1 MWSIKSK
8 TRTNILSLTILSL
21 LLIGIFSTSIVASTT
36 YQHTLRKG
44 TDEFVVE
51 LYDSA
56 EWKNTVDSSLTPSDW
71 FEGEANV
78 TNAKSKATLK
88 AWFPATWDTWDVFTS
103 IFMPDYF
110 NSSEIFT
117 LLFKMNSQGY
127 NKTTINANYTTNYT
141 LSYGLLA
148 VWNYTTKDYEE
159 NPSKTDLIILFPDP
173 LKYKVMLDDYH
184 ALAEDLNG
192 NFFISPSG
200 DTFPNVSADEFL
212 WKLIFRGL
220 ATAGPHGNYLE
231 SLVSELGCENT
242 TVSGSTLIIERYGI
256 TNYTVEI
263 SYGER
268 GMMSSFTVKDIS
280 GTIIYQITSSNSEW
294 QFYLILI
301 IVSAVSVA
309 LVVFVVVTRRR
320 RRRRLKK

>member
-8 TRTNILSLTILSL
+8 TRTSILSLTILSL
-21 LLIGIFSTSIVASTT
+21 FLIGILSTSIVASTT
-36 YQHTLRKG
+36 YQHTLTKG
-44 TDEFVVE
+44 TDDFVVE

-71 FEGEANV
+71 FEGEANI
-78 TNAKSKATLK
+78 TNAKSKVTLLG
-88 AWFPATWDTWDVFTS
+88 WVPITWGTWDVFTS
-103 IFMPDYF
+103 IFMREFF
-110 NSSEIFT
+110 NVTETFT
-117 LLFKMNSQGY
+117 LLPKMDFYKFNE
-127 NKTTINANYTTNYT
+127 TTINANYTTNYNF
-141 LSYGLLA
+141 LLGLRSL
-148 VWNYTTKDYEE
+148 WNYTSTEYEE
-159 NPSKTDLIILFPDP
+159 NPKKTPDRILILPDP
-173 LKYKVMLDDYH
+173 LKYKVMLDDYNTI
-184 ALAEDLNG
+184 AEDLNG
-192 NFFISPSG
+192 ITAISPSG

-212 WKLIFRGL
+212 WKLIFSGF

-268 GMMSSFTVKDIS
+268 GTMSSFTVKDIS
-280 GTIIYQITSSNSEW
+280 DEVIYKITSSNSEW
-294 QFYLILI
+294 LFYLILI

-309 LVVFVVVTRRR
+309 LVVFVVVRGRKR
-320 RRRRLKK
+320 KR

>member
-1 MWSIKSK
+1 MLSIKSK

-21 LLIGIFSTSIVASTT
+21 LLIGIFSTSIVASST
-36 YQHTLRKG
+36 YQHTLTKG
-44 TDEFVVE
+44 TEEFVVE
-51 LYDSA
+51 LYNDA

-78 TNAKSKATLK
+78 TNAKSKATLIG
-88 AWFPATWDTWDVFTS
+88 WVPTTWDTYDVFTS
-103 IFMPDYF
+103 IFMREFF
-110 NSSEIFT
+110 NSTETFA
-117 LLFKMNSQGY
+117 LLFIMDSQGY
-127 NKTTINANYTTNYT
+127 NETTINANYTTNYN
-141 LSYGLLA
+141 LVYGLRA

-159 NPSKTDLIILFPDP
+159 NPSSTEGIIIFPDP
-173 LKYKVMLDDYH
+173 LKYKVMLDDYN

-192 NFFISPSG
+192 NFAIQLSG
-200 DTFPNVSADEFL
+200 LSFPNVSADEFL
-212 WKLIFRGL
+212 WQLIFSGF
-220 ATAGPHGNYLE
+220 ASSGPHGNYLE

-242 TVSGSTLIIERYGI
+242 SVSGSTLIIERYGI

-294 QFYLILI
+294 IFYLILLI
-301 IVSAVSVA
+301 LAFCGA
-309 LVVFVVVTRRR
+309 GLVVFIVVTRRQ
-320 RRRRLKK
+320 RRRLKK